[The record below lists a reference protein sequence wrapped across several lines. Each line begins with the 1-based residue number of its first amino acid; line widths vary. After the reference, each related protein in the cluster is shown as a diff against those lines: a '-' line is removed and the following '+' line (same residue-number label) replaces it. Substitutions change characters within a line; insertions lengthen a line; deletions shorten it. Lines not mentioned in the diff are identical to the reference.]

1 MNLTEEQKKQVSDW
15 IGQGLKLSEIQDRL
29 ESEFGIRST
38 YLDVRLLVDDLKLM
52 PKDQEAAQPKSPLL
66 EREAAGKGAPP
77 GAQGPARPAEE
88 PQPGGA
94 PGGVSVSVDSLAR
107 PGALVS
113 GRVTFSDG
121 NTAEWY
127 LDQTGRLGVLPTQQG
142 YRPSPTDLQEF
153 QMELQS
159 ELQKLGF

>member
-1 MNLTEEQKKQVSDW
+1 M
-15 IGQGLKLSEIQDRL
+15 
-29 ESEFGIRST
+29 
-38 YLDVRLLVDDLKLM
+38 
-52 PKDQEAAQPKSPLL
+52 
-66 EREAAGKGAPP
+66 
-77 GAQGPARPAEE
+77 
-88 PQPGGA
+88 

-127 LDQTGRLGVLPTQQG
+127 LDQSGRLGVMPAQQG
-142 YRPSPTDLQEF
+142 YRPSPTDLHEF
-153 QMELQS
+153 QMELQN